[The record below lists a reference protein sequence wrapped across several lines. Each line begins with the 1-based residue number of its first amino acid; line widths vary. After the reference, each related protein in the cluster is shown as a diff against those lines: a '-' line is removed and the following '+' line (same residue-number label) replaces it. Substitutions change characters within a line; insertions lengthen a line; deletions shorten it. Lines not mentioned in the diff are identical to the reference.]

1 MPQIAGFR
9 GLVWDTS
16 RIELAKVATA
26 PVRQSP
32 VVIEPAD
39 AGANVASPGDETRS
53 MIQRGE
59 LIRDAT
65 RAVYRYHQVFSAGPR
80 TLVRKSWFAAIAVG
94 PYDETMVRPHEA
106 TDPGMRAAEHA
117 SISSSG
123 VQTEPVLVGYRD
135 AAGEVDRLFRKAED
149 APPNYEVTTPDGTT
163 HKLWRCTSAEL
174 IGKLRPAMAP
184 KKALI
189 LGGHAVYDAMIHYR
203 EQLTG
208 ADGLP
213 MYSSANF
220 GLACLVNLGDP
231 ALAVGARHRVVYAPD
246 LTAQRV
252 LDAAK
257 RYFIVE
263 QLVGAAQDV
272 GKQFAALANTVA
284 HQPAFIAVF
293 PGDANAWKLT
303 LSPDISPVAEGVAV
317 PRAIQKYEPI
327 VVEQLFLRQL
337 VPDARTEIVDDPLA
351 VFASVQGG
359 AALGL
364 VLRPLTIDQIA
375 HVDDVGAL
383 LPAGST
389 AIYPPIANRLIGYC
403 IDPND
408 DLV

>member
-16 RIELAKVATA
+16 KIELAKVATA
-26 PVRQSP
+26 PVRHSP
-32 VVIEPAD
+32 TVVDSSGD
-39 AGANVASPGDETRS
+39 ATRDR
-53 MIQRGE
+53 IQRGE
-59 LIRDAT
+59 LKRDAT

-80 TLVRKSWFAAIAVG
+80 TLVRKSWFAAIAVEPWG
-94 PYDETMVRPHEA
+94 ETMVRPHET
-106 TDPGMRAAEHA
+106 TDPGMRAAELA
-117 SISSSG
+117 SIASSS

-149 APPNYEVTTPDGTT
+149 APPTYEVTTPDATI
-163 HKLWRCTSAEL
+163 HRLWRCNSAEL
-174 IGKLRPAMAP
+174 IGKLRPALAP

-189 LGGHAVYDAMIHYR
+189 LEGHAAYEAMIQYR
-203 EQLTG
+203 DQLSE
-208 ADGLP
+208 AAALP

-231 ALAVGARHRVVYAPD
+231 ALAVGARHRVVRAPD
-246 LTAQRV
+246 LSAQRV
-252 LDAAK
+252 LEAAK

-263 QLVGAAQDV
+263 QLAGAAHDV
-272 GKQFAALANTVA
+272 AKQFATLGDTVA

-293 PGDANAWKLT
+293 AGDANAWKLT
-303 LSPDISPVAEGVAV
+303 LSPDVSPVAEGVAV
-317 PRAIQKYEPI
+317 PRGIQKYEPI

-337 VPDARTEIVDDPLA
+337 FPDARAEIVDDPLA
-351 VFASVQGG
+351 VIAAVKGG
-359 AALGL
+359 APLGL
-364 VLRPLTIDQIA
+364 LLRPLTIDQIA

-389 AIYPPIANRLIGYC
+389 AIYPPIANRLIAYC
-403 IDPND
+403 VDPNE